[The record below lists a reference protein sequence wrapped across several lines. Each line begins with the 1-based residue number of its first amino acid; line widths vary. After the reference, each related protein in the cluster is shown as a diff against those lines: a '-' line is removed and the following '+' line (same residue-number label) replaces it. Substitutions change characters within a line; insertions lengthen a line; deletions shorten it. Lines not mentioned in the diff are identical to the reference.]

1 MAEAKP
7 TKRTAKPEADL
18 TAQARRRA
26 DEIDAL
32 VKRANAGDRRALPAL
47 RKAFDELPG
56 LWEENG
62 DLARH
67 AEAAWLSAVARK
79 DEVFKEGL
87 ARKLKAMRRELN
99 GPAPSPLERLLVAR
113 IVANWLTLQY
123 AEALYAQRMKD
134 GNLPLDVSTHQQE
147 RIDRS
152 QRRYLA
158 AIRALAHLR
167 RLQVP
172 ALQVNVAEK
181 QINVAGAAG

>member
-1 MAEAKP
+1 
-7 TKRTAKPEADL
+7 
-18 TAQARRRA
+18 
-26 DEIDAL
+26 
-32 VKRANAGDRRALPAL
+32 
-47 RKAFDELPG
+47 
-56 LWEENG
+56 
-62 DLARH
+62 
-67 AEAAWLSAVARK
+67 
-79 DEVFKEGL
+79 
-87 ARKLKAMRRELN
+87 MRRELN
-99 GPAPSPLERLLVAR
+99 GLAPRPLERLLVAR
-113 IVANWLTLQY
+113 IATNWLTLQY

-172 ALQVNVAEK
+172 AVQVNVAEK